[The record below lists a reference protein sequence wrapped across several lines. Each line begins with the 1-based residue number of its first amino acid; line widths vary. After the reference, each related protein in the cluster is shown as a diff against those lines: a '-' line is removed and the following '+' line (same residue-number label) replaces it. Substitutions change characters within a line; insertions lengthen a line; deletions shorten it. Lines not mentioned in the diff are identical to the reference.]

1 MAKIISLGNIA
12 KSYLIK
18 EEDNSILVDTG
29 IGFDKN
35 SIYNSIKNENIA
47 LIFLTHG
54 HVDHV
59 ANAEYLSKKLKVPIA
74 MSKLDYPMIRE
85 NFEPKLHHYSFFGR
99 ILISTTKIMNKFNKL
114 KRFNVDFFIEDEDS
128 LEKYGIEGIDGIVHS
143 LPGHTKG
150 SMGLKVDNEKFI
162 VGDAMMNHFS
172 PSPASIFE
180 NREEMLKSVDF
191 IKNSNVSI
199 IYTGHGKSF
208 KISDTV

>member
-1 MAKIISLGNIA
+1 MGEIISLGNMA

-18 EEDNSILVDTG
+18 EDDNSILVDTG
-29 IGFDKN
+29 ISFDKN
-35 SIYNSIKNENIA
+35 PIYNSIKDENIA

-59 ANAEYLSKKLKVPIA
+59 ANAEYLSKKLNVPIA
-74 MSKLDYPMIRE
+74 MSKLDYPMISE
-85 NFEPKLHHYSFFGR
+85 NSEPKLYHYNFFGR
-99 ILISTTKIMNKFNKL
+99 ILINTTKVMNKFNKL
-114 KRFNVDFFIEDEDS
+114 KKFNVDFFIEDKDS
-128 LEKYGIEGIDGIVHS
+128 LEEYGVEGIDGVVHS

-150 SMGLKVDNEKFI
+150 SVGLIVDNDKFI

-180 NREEMLKSVDF
+180 NRDEMLKSVDF
-191 IKNSNVSI
+191 IKNSNASV

-208 KISDTV
+208 KNTL